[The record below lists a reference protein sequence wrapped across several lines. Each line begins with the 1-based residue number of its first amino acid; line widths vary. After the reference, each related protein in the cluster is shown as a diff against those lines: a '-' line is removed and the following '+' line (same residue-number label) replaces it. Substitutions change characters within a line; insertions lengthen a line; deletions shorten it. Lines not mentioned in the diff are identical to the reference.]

1 MERVNRAALDLFSPT
16 ARAWFQGSFGA
27 TTEIQEK
34 GWPEIAAG
42 RHALLCAPTGSGK
55 TLAAFFWCLDRLLG
69 EPAPLAAKRCRVLYV
84 SPLKALAFDIDRN
97 LRSPLAGLALEATR
111 RASGNPPLESSIID
125 GGVGTRG
132 DPTRAS
138 APIGGQ
144 AITVGLRTGD
154 TPPADR
160 RDMQRHP
167 PDILITTPESLFLL
181 LTSASRSILQSVRW
195 VVVDEIHTMAAT
207 KRGAHLA
214 VSLERLCRRTES
226 EPQRI
231 GLSATQKPLE
241 EVARYLGGRGR
252 EVSIVDAGLRKTL
265 DLSVEVPAQD
275 MARLDLDSSPDSA
288 GVPPRG
294 RTSAQADV
302 GITTAVA
309 RARPWATPDG
319 DGVARVIAPDQDRR
333 LPAHSTWPSIYPR
346 ILELIRSH
354 HSTIVFVNSRRM
366 AERLAAK
373 LNELAEEELVMAHH
387 GSIAREQRLVV
398 EERLKAGTLPA
409 LVATS
414 SLELGIDMGAVD
426 LVIQVS
432 SPTSVSRGIQR
443 IGRAGHSVGEP
454 STGTILPTHRG
465 DLLECATV
473 VERMLAG
480 EIETTRVPR
489 NPLDILAQQ
498 IVAMSALDS
507 WQVDDLRAAIT
518 GAYPF
523 ADLGDRAFSA
533 TLDML
538 DGRYPSQEFA
548 GLRARVTWDRMNGTV
563 RGRQGAQRLA
573 VISGGTIPDRGLF
586 TVNLLDDGKRVGELD
601 EEMVYELR
609 AGETFVLGATT
620 WKAVEITQSQ
630 VRVVPAPG
638 EPAKISF
645 WHGDALG
652 RPVEV
657 GRAVGAL
664 TREVVTATDGDA
676 IVRLIGRSRCD
687 LSAAKNLV
695 SFLREQESATGAVPD
710 DRTVVVE
717 RFRDQLGDWRVCVL
731 TPYGAR
737 IHAPWALAIQAA
749 LEEKLGLEIQSIYS
763 DDGFAL
769 RLVDAEVAP
778 RAEDVLLDP
787 DDVREAVTAQL
798 HGSPL
803 FASRFRENAA
813 RALLLPRMRPGSR
826 TPLWLQRQRSADLL
840 QVAARFPDF
849 PILAETYRECLTDV
863 FDLDALR
870 DLMAKIQSREVRV
883 VEVETA
889 SPSPFS
895 SSLLFAYV
903 AQFMYEGDTPLAER
917 RIQALTLDRELLSEL
932 LGAQDLRELLDTEV
946 IGRTELELQG
956 LLPDRWPR
964 DADEALDALRRL
976 GDLSGVELEARG
988 VGADWLHQ
996 LASSHRAFPV
1006 RLAGQERWIAADD
1019 AGLYRDALGSP
1030 VPRGIPEAFLQTTE
1044 RPFESLLVRW
1054 ANTHVPFTPSEPS
1067 SRWDVPVNL
1076 IAPLL
1081 DGMAEQGCLVAG
1093 QFRAGGHEREFC
1105 SPDVL
1110 RLIRRRSLAALRR
1123 EIEPVSPLVLAR
1135 YLPGWQGVGVE
1146 AVGLDRLANVI
1157 HHLQGYPVPISVLER
1172 DVLTGRMAHYSPQ
1185 LLDELVAS
1193 GEVVWIGQ
1201 GPLGPRDGRVVLY
1214 LRRDVGQLANA
1225 RPTGDAPTSDLH
1237 DRLRQRLVEGACF
1250 FVDLLAA
1257 SGTHATEPVL
1267 DALWGL
1273 VWAGEVTNDTFAPL
1287 RFVGPSHRASR
1298 RGLGRLGPP
1307 RSLGRWSLVTDLLR
1321 TSISPTERLY
1331 AQTELL
1337 LQRYG
1342 ILTREHALAE
1352 GLTGGFVGIYPV
1364 LRSLEESGKIRRG
1377 YFVEGLGGSQF
1388 ALPGAVDRLRNQ
1400 RGGKAEITLLAAI
1413 DPANAYG
1420 VTSAWPDLNGRGA
1433 RAAGAYVIL
1442 DAGELRLYV
1451 ERGRRSILTSDTIEP
1466 AHVEKLAVIAARAGK
1481 IEINNVNGA
1490 PVGESTI
1497 QTLLLEAGFVPTHKG
1512 LVLYG
1517 TRRG

>member
-1 MERVNRAALDLFSPT
+1 MKRGNRAALNLFSPT

-27 TTEIQEK
+27 PTEIQES

-69 EPAPLAAKRCRVLYV
+69 EPVPGALKRCRVLYV
-84 SPLKALAFDIDRN
+84 SPLKALAFDVDRN
-97 LRSPLAGLALEATR
+97 LRSPLAGLALEAR
-111 RASGNPPLESSIID
+111 RHSSSSSSLDPAMMDSDADILAQPRPAS
-125 GGVGTRG
+125 
-132 DPTRAS
+132 DPTQAT
-138 APIGGQ
+138 
-144 AITVGLRTGD
+144 AITVGVRTGD
-154 TPPADR
+154 TSAADR

-275 MARLDLDSSPDSA
+275 MARLDLDSSPGSA
-288 GVPPRG
+288 GAPPRG
-294 RTSAQADV
+294 GTSAQVDV

-309 RARPWATPDG
+309 RARGWATPDG
-319 DGVARVIAPDQDRR
+319 DGAATVIAPDQDRR
-333 LPAHSTWPSIYPR
+333 LPAHSIWPSIYPR

-373 LNELAEEELVMAHH
+373 LNELAEEELVLAHH

-465 DLLECATV
+465 DLLECATI

-489 NPLDILAQQ
+489 NPLDVLAQQ
-498 IVAMSALDS
+498 IVAMTALDS

-523 ADLGDRAFSA
+523 ADLGDRAFTA

-548 GLRARVTWDRMNGTV
+548 GLRARVTWDRVNGSV

-664 TREVVTATDGDA
+664 TREVVAATDGEGV
-676 IVRLIGRSRCD
+676 VRLIARSRCD

-749 LEEKLGLEIQSIYS
+749 LQEKLGLEIQSIYS

-769 RLVDAEVAP
+769 RLVDADVVP

-803 FASRFRENAA
+803 FASRFREN
-813 RALLLPRMRPGSR
+813 
-826 TPLWLQRQRSADLL
+826 
-840 QVAARFPDF
+840 
-849 PILAETYRECLTDV
+849 
-863 FDLDALR
+863 
-870 DLMAKIQSREVRV
+870 
-883 VEVETA
+883 
-889 SPSPFS
+889 
-895 SSLLFAYV
+895 
-903 AQFMYEGDTPLAER
+903 
-917 RIQALTLDRELLSEL
+917 
-932 LGAQDLRELLDTEV
+932 
-946 IGRTELELQG
+946 
-956 LLPDRWPR
+956 
-964 DADEALDALRRL
+964 
-976 GDLSGVELEARG
+976 
-988 VGADWLHQ
+988 
-996 LASSHRAFPV
+996 
-1006 RLAGQERWIAADD
+1006 
-1019 AGLYRDALGSP
+1019 
-1030 VPRGIPEAFLQTTE
+1030 
-1044 RPFESLLVRW
+1044 
-1054 ANTHVPFTPSEPS
+1054 
-1067 SRWDVPVNL
+1067 
-1076 IAPLL
+1076 
-1081 DGMAEQGCLVAG
+1081 
-1093 QFRAGGHEREFC
+1093 
-1105 SPDVL
+1105 
-1110 RLIRRRSLAALRR
+1110 
-1123 EIEPVSPLVLAR
+1123 
-1135 YLPGWQGVGVE
+1135 
-1146 AVGLDRLANVI
+1146 
-1157 HHLQGYPVPISVLER
+1157 
-1172 DVLTGRMAHYSPQ
+1172 
-1185 LLDELVAS
+1185 
-1193 GEVVWIGQ
+1193 
-1201 GPLGPRDGRVVLY
+1201 
-1214 LRRDVGQLANA
+1214 
-1225 RPTGDAPTSDLH
+1225 
-1237 DRLRQRLVEGACF
+1237 
-1250 FVDLLAA
+1250 
-1257 SGTHATEPVL
+1257 
-1267 DALWGL
+1267 
-1273 VWAGEVTNDTFAPL
+1273 
-1287 RFVGPSHRASR
+1287 
-1298 RGLGRLGPP
+1298 
-1307 RSLGRWSLVTDLLR
+1307 
-1321 TSISPTERLY
+1321 
-1331 AQTELL
+1331 
-1337 LQRYG
+1337 
-1342 ILTREHALAE
+1342 
-1352 GLTGGFVGIYPV
+1352 
-1364 LRSLEESGKIRRG
+1364 
-1377 YFVEGLGGSQF
+1377 
-1388 ALPGAVDRLRNQ
+1388 
-1400 RGGKAEITLLAAI
+1400 
-1413 DPANAYG
+1413 
-1420 VTSAWPDLNGRGA
+1420 
-1433 RAAGAYVIL
+1433 
-1442 DAGELRLYV
+1442 
-1451 ERGRRSILTSDTIEP
+1451 
-1466 AHVEKLAVIAARAGK
+1466 
-1481 IEINNVNGA
+1481 
-1490 PVGESTI
+1490 
-1497 QTLLLEAGFVPTHKG
+1497 
-1512 LVLYG
+1512 
-1517 TRRG
+1517 